1 MTATEGTASRRP
13 GLPIASP
20 KQARKELWRLAR
32 PHRGLLG
39 GATGALLLRSVAF
52 LVPPAVVG
60 WIVDDVVEGA
70 DAGDLVAPLVLLGV
84 GALVAAVLTGVGTSL
99 VSRLGENVLASLRE
113 EVVDRSLHTS
123 QDHLER
129 AGTGDLLARVSNDV
143 QVVSEA
149 TRVAFPAF
157 VATAFTIG
165 VTFVGIF
172 ALDWRLAL
180 AGAAAVPV
188 QVLSL
193 RWHIRRSRPIYAEER
208 AVDSERAQELYDAI
222 GGVATVRAM
231 GLGAR
236 HRSRVDDRSQEVN
249 RLNLASAVQKLS
261 FFARLNGAEV
271 TGLASILI
279 VGFFSVQAGHVS
291 VGAVTAAALYFEQ
304 LFDPIMLLLSLSDEA
319 QRSTAALER
328 LVGVLHLPKTT
339 GPTETWRR
347 AVDNP
352 PSRLSVSQAGEIET
366 SEGGLSA
373 GGLHRTAGA
382 VGVVLR
388 GVSFSY
394 GGGPVAAGPLVV
406 QDVDLTIAPGEHVAL
421 VGTSG
426 AGKSTL
432 AKLVAGVHEPTAGV
446 LSVGGLPVHDLGEA
460 GTRRLVAL
468 VTQEAHVFAGPLAD
482 DLRLVAPDA
491 TDDQLLEALATVEA
505 DGWVRA
511 LPEGLATEV
520 GAGARSLSTTQGL
533 QVALARLLLLD
544 PPVAVLD
551 EATADAGSAS
561 ARALERAAERAVA
574 GRTALVVAHRLS
586 QAAAADRILV
596 MDEGRVVEAGPHDVL
611 AGGSG
616 PYARLWSAWTAS
628 RPDG

>member
-1 MTATEGTASRRP
+1 MPAS

-20 KQARKELWRLAR
+20 KEARRELWRLAR
-32 PHRGLLG
+32 PHRGLLAG
-39 GATGALLLRSVAF
+39 STVTLLLRSIAY
-52 LVPPAVVG
+52 LIPPAVVG
-60 WIVDDVVEGA
+60 WIVDDVVDGA
-70 DAGDLVAPLVLLGV
+70 GAGDLVGPLVLLGG
-84 GALVAAVLTGVGTSL
+84 GAIVAALLTGLGTSL
-99 VSRLGENVLASLRE
+99 VSRLGETVLASLRE

-129 AGTGDLLARVSNDV
+129 AGTGDLLSRVSNDV

-149 TRVAFPAF
+149 TREAFPAF
-157 VATAFTIG
+157 VATTFIIAI
-165 VTFVGIF
+165 TFVGIF

-180 AGAAAVPV
+180 AGLAAVPI
-188 QVLSL
+188 QLLSL
-193 RWHIRRSRPIYAEER
+193 RWHVKRSRPIYADER
-208 AVDSERAQELYDAI
+208 AVDSERSQRLYDAI

-231 GLGAR
+231 GLGGR
-236 HRSRVDDRSQEVN
+236 HRDAVEDRSLELT
-249 RLNLASAVQKLS
+249 RLGLASTVQRLS

-271 TGLASILI
+271 TGLASILV

-319 QRSTAALER
+319 QRANAALER
-328 LVGVLHLPKTT
+328 LVGVLHLPRRTT
-339 GPTETWRR
+339 STETWSGG
-347 AVDNP
+347 VDDTP
-352 PSRLSVSQAGEIET
+352 PDVSISPATGEIET

-373 GGLHRTAGA
+373 AGLHRTEEG
-382 VGVVLR
+382 VGIRLQD
-388 GVSFSY
+388 VSFAY
-394 GGGPVAAGPLVV
+394 GPGPLVV
-406 QDVDLTIAPGEHVAL
+406 QDVDLTIEPGEHVAL

-432 AKLVAGVHEPTAGV
+432 AKLVAGVHEPTSG
-446 LSVGGLPVHDLGEA
+446 LLEVGGLPVHELGEA

-468 VTQEAHVFAGPLAD
+468 ITQEAHVFAGPLAD

-491 TDDQLLEALATVEA
+491 TDDELLEALAAVEA
-505 DGWVRA
+505 EGWVRA
-511 LPEGLATEV
+511 LPDGLATEV
-520 GAGARSLSTTQGL
+520 GTGARNLTTTQGL

-544 PPVAVLD
+544 PAVAVLD

-561 ARALERAAERAVA
+561 ARALERAAERAVE

-596 MDEGRVVEAGPHDVL
+596 MEHGRVVEGGPHDEL

-616 PYARLWSAWTAS
+616 PYARLWSAWSAS
-628 RPDG
+628 RT